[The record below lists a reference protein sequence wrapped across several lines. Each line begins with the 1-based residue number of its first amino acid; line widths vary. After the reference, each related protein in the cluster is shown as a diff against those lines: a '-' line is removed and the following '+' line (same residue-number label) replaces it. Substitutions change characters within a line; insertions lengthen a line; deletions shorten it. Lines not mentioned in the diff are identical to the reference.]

1 MSYVLWEE
9 AFVCKP
15 QQWQLTE
22 IYLIPCKFLL
32 PYIYIYLSDNCYSLL
47 GGKLSNFVRTE
58 TFSNLLF
65 SSSFLG
71 CLLYNTLLIL
81 DQYIY
86 IYYIIDNI
94 ACMVIYRKH
103 LCGISTI
110 GYFILQFVRHLTFAS
125 RLSKTNVW
133 GIRGVLLNVY
143 PDIIIHDDI
152 NVWHL

>member
-22 IYLIPCKFLL
+22 IYFITCKFLL
-32 PYIYIYLSDNCYSLL
+32 PYIYIYLFDNHYSLL

-110 GYFILQFVRHLTFAS
+110 GYFILQFVRQCIHIC
-125 RLSKTNVW
+125 NVW
-133 GIRGVLLNVY
+133 GIRGVLLNLY